1 MPRVREAGCSNPGR
15 SKTFVV
21 QKDENITVE
30 CSAGVN
36 TINLIKMLALSFRFP
51 FVFVER
57 EKANF
62 NYIGILGVGDNP
74 YNF

>member
-1 MPRVREAGCSNPGR
+1 MFESR
-15 SKTFVV
+15 SQQIFVV

-57 EKANF
+57 ERANI
-62 NYIGILGVGDNP
+62 N
-74 YNF
+74 

>member
-1 MPRVREAGCSNPGR
+1 MFESR
-15 SKTFVV
+15 SQQIFVV

-57 EKANF
+57 ERAN
-62 NYIGILGVGDNP
+62 IK
-74 YNF
+74 